1 MPAIARASASVMRRS
16 EGSPSTGAILYAQR
30 HIGKRGRKHPASRAR
45 HLRFEGAR
53 MAVHEPIVVG
63 IDAGGTMTD
72 TILVD
77 ERGHF
82 KIGKAAT
89 TPHNEAEGFIASAGD
104 AADGWGILRA
114 DPGAAAGGIAL
125 EALFAGAG
133 GVLYS
138 GTAMLNTLLSRT
150 GSKLGLITPK
160 GLEDMVL
167 MGRGLQAWADYSYAD
182 RLHAVTH
189 HHPEP
194 LVPRK
199 RTHGVTE
206 RVD

>member
-1 MPAIARASASVMRRS
+1 MAIS
-16 EGSPSTGAILYAQR
+16 Q
-30 HIGKRGRKHPASRAR
+30 
-45 HLRFEGAR
+45 
-53 MAVHEPIVVG
+53 PIVIG

-89 TPHNEAEGFIASAGD
+89 TPHNEADGFIASAAD
-104 AADGWGILRA
+104 AADAWGISLEELVR
-114 DPGAAAGGIAL
+114 GRQGG
-125 EALFAGAG
+125 ALFRHRHAEHAA
-133 GVLYS
+133 VADRAAS
-138 GTAMLNTLLSRT
+138 S
-150 GSKLGLITPK
+150 GLITTK
-160 GLEDMVL
+160 GLEDMIL

-194 LVPRK
+194 LVPRS

-206 RVD
+206 RIDQFGDVIIPLYEKEVVAAAASA

>member
-1 MPAIARASASVMRRS
+1 MGNPMVI
-16 EGSPSTGAILYAQR
+16 
-30 HIGKRGRKHPASRAR
+30 
-45 HLRFEGAR
+45 
-53 MAVHEPIVVG
+53 G

-77 ERGHF
+77 QNGHF

-89 TPHNEAEGFIASAGD
+89 TPRNEAEGFVASAAD
-104 AADGWGILRA
+104 AAEAWGTS
-114 DPGAAAGGIAL
+114 L
-125 EALFAGAG
+125 EDLFVAVNV
-133 GVLYS
+133 VLDS
-138 GTAMLNTLLSRT
+138 GTGMLKPVVYASGRR
-150 GSKLGLITPK
+150 LGLITTK
-160 GLEDMVL
+160 GLEDMIL
-167 MGRGLQAWADYSYAD
+167 MGRGLQAWSDYSYAD

-206 RVD
+206 RIDQFGDVIIPLYEKEVVTAARA